1 MSDTSDPKEAIKEEL
16 TEQVDVGSL
25 VTGESVGDQ
34 VDGESLGRSFGE
46 SVGALAGRKLGRL
59 AVGQLLSKLPFRDDG
74 DGNPSLLRRITS
86 TFVVV
91 LGRTPSQPQFRDP
104 IEETLREYV
113 EKREAAE
120 TLDDAKETAEEA
132 AEKASETVGEGA
144 DEASDSA
151 DNGDGTAEEKT
162 GAPSTDD
169 LNPDDVQAIREE
181 TYRDLLE
188 TMEYSELQSIAKE
201 VDVKANLGR
210 DEMVDAIVE
219 QFNDESES
227 ADDEGGEESDA
238 E

>member
-1 MSDTSDPKEAIKEEL
+1 MSDTSDPKEVIKEEL

-59 AVGQLLSKLPFRDDG
+59 AVGRLLSKLPFRDGG
-74 DGNPSLLRRITS
+74 DGNPSFLRRLARS
-86 TFVVV
+86 FVVA
-91 LGRTPSQPQFRDP
+91 LGKTLSQPQFRDP
-104 IEETLREYV
+104 IEKTLREYV
-113 EKREAAE
+113 EKREAAG

-132 AEKASETVGEGA
+132 AEKASETAGGDA

-151 DNGDGTAEEKT
+151 ENEDGAEEKT
-162 GAPSTDD
+162 GGLSTND

-181 TYRDLLE
+181 TYRELLE

-210 DEMVDAIVE
+210 DDLVDAIVE
-219 QFNDESES
+219 QFNDESEQ
-227 ADDEGGEESDA
+227 DGGEGGDESDA